1 MEALGIIIY
10 IRWKMSSDSK
20 YMPVYTAKSAWI
32 AVALPLPPLWAE
44 KLPPTDVLVGGSRVL
59 SQTLLPGTPPLRPRQ
74 PIAESRHGTKGPAL

>member
-10 IRWKMSSDSK
+10 IRWKMSLDSK

-44 KLPPTDVLVGGSRVL
+44 KLPPTEG
-59 SQTLLPGTPPLRPRQ
+59 PGFCPRPSYQ
-74 PIAESRHGTKGPAL
+74 GRHP